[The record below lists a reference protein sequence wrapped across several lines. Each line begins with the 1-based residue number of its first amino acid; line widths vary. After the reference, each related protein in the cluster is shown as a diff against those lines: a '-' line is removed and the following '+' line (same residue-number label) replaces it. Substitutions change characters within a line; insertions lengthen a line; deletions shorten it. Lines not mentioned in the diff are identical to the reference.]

1 MKTYERW
8 LSRTSAPADP
18 RRCPVCGHR
27 SLPPVRRHVNRLLL
41 MILGVAL
48 AYIAIDVV
56 TDGHLDGSFYRA
68 IRDHIEQSRAAHE

>member
-1 MKTYERW
+1 
-8 LSRTSAPADP
+8 
-18 RRCPVCGHR
+18 
-27 SLPPVRRHVNRLLL
+27 LLL

-68 IRDHIEQSRAAHE
+68 IRDHIEQSRAAHQ